1 MEEKRVHA
9 RVSSDFE
16 VSCELKD
23 GRRLSGAARDVSLGG
38 MFIESEDV
46 VQFGAE
52 LTIVARIPGTQSET
66 RLPAI
71 VRWNKPGG
79 FGVQF
84 GLLGARETHAI
95 TNLMKR

>member
-1 MEEKRVHA
+1 VEEKRVHP
-9 RVSSDFE
+9 RVSIDVDVTCE
-16 VSCELKD
+16 IKDRRAVS
-23 GRRLSGAARDVSLGG
+23 GVARDISLGG
-38 MFIESEDV
+38 MFIESEERLL
-46 VQFGAE
+46 FGAE
-52 LTIVARIPGTQSET
+52 LTIVARIPGTDSDA
-66 RLPAI
+66 RLPGI